1 MIMCRVE
8 SLLTYLLIEWLKET
22 SVPLSTIKAIAL
34 EIENSRLNQK
44 YSNFDRCLEEI
55 LKAHRLSKSIFF
67 SRYSVL
73 RLSSASIFL
82 YGFNFV
88 YRGVEI
94 TAVMLPWGLDLA

>member
-1 MIMCRVE
+1 MCRVE
-8 SLLTYLLIEWLKET
+8 SLLTYLLIEWLKGI
-22 SVPLSTIKAIAL
+22 SVPLSTIKTIAV

-44 YSNFDRCLEEI
+44 YPNFDKCLEEV
-55 LKAHRLSKSIFF
+55 LKAYGLSKSIFY
-67 SRYSVL
+67 SRYDVK
-73 RLSSASIFL
+73 RQSSANIFL

>member
-1 MIMCRVE
+1 MCRVE

-67 SRYSVL
+67 SVVTVFCDYHRQAFSYTDSILFIEEL
-73 RLSSASIFL
+73 R
-82 YGFNFV
+82 
-88 YRGVEI
+88 
-94 TAVMLPWGLDLA
+94 